1 MSTIDFLY
9 HAKIQQF
16 SDRKKEA
23 EKIEDPEE
31 QKRAIKS
38 IDCEETEYML
48 SVGPI
53 LKEYLVA
60 KDEHNDPLGRSQS
73 TDGVLGFVTVE
84 SSTQKG
90 QMYKRYMAEIEK
102 KEEYATKLLHEQ
114 LAKRTREDVC
124 DECKDVDL
132 VTDSRTGELVCPS
145 CGLCYRVFSYT
156 DVDHLTFDQI
166 KSYDMT
172 RGNYS
177 YKRSN
182 HWSEWISKLQA
193 REMTSIPD
201 SVIDALRLELK
212 KARLTDASLIT
223 AKKIRELLKKLKL
236 SKYYEHVQ
244 NITCILTGKAPPKFS
259 LELEAKL
266 RQMFEVIQEPFE
278 LYKPAS
284 RTNFLSY
291 SYVLFKSLQLL
302 EEDQYLEYLSL
313 LKSNRKLYESDRL
326 WKQICAHLKWQF
338 IPSI

>member
-9 HAKIQQF
+9 HTKIQQF
-16 SDRKKEA
+16 KERKKEA
-23 EKIEDPEE
+23 EAIANPEARKNMIREIE
-31 QKRAIKS
+31 S
-38 IDCEETEYML
+38 EETEYL
-48 SVGPI
+48 LAVAPI
-53 LKEYLVA
+53 IKDYLVA
-60 KDEHNDPLGRSQS
+60 KDDSTPPKAQS
-73 TDGVLGFVTVE
+73 TDGVFGFVTIE

-102 KEEYATKLLHEQ
+102 KEEFITKLLHERIAS
-114 LAKRTREDVC
+114 LPREDKCTEC
-124 DECKDVDL
+124 DNVDL
-132 VTDSRTGELVCPS
+132 TGDSKTGELVCPM
-145 CGLCYRVFSYT
+145 CGLCFRVFSYT
-156 DVDHLTFDQI
+156 DVDNLTFDQI

-193 REMTSIPD
+193 REMTNIPD
-201 SVIDALRLELK
+201 SIIDALKHELK
-212 KARLTDASLIT
+212 KARLTDTSLIT
-223 AKKIRELLKKLKL
+223 AKKVKELLKKLKL

-244 NITCILTGKAPPKFS
+244 NITHVLTGKAPPKFS
-259 LELEAKL
+259 IELEAKL
-266 RQMFEVIQEPFE
+266 RQMFEMIQEPFE

-302 EEDQYLEYLSL
+302 EEDQFLEYLSL
-313 LKSNRKLYESDRL
+313 LKSNRKLYEADCL

-338 IPSI
+338 IPSV